1 MKYSNLPCVGFGFC
15 SCTLYVAMSTICD
28 PGRLLKLAEGTL
40 AKGFRTGLTPKDSR
54 RGFVL
59 SKDLGRRGTD
69 NCRAEK
75 PKPSIQ

>member
-40 AKGFRTGLTPKDSR
+40 AKGFFNGINAKGFQKGLCSFE
-54 RGFVL
+54 GF
-59 SKDLGRRGTD
+59 
-69 NCRAEK
+69 RA
-75 PKPSIQ
+75 